1 MKRAGYS
8 LLELMVA
15 LALSV
20 LLLGAIYAGLDL
32 FWRYSTTGQEEV
44 ERAQLARAVL
54 RTIEMDLRSVVYKSA
69 AEEASSGNSSGMGGG
84 ASGMGGGSAGGGGGG
99 ASGSSGSFGSSTGSG
114 GQSAGSGGSTPGG
127 TSQQSFTSGGQSAAG
142 GSSSPGG
149 SGGGTA
155 AVAAVA
161 TQPAGLVGDSVTL
174 LLTVSSPSRRFDYAP
189 LGSGVPGRTSDLLS
203 VAYELGSPQAASAV
217 PTGLMRMEGDRLLL
231 SQADAQG
238 NQQLLAANT
247 RLLASEVTALR
258 FAYFDGYSWRTTWDS
273 SQMSGLPMAVEV
285 EVEITTPPR
294 GSRPGASVKTRE
306 AKSQTYRLV
315 VAIPLAKAT
324 DTSTIQ

>member
-54 RTIEMDLRSVVYKSA
+54 RTIEMDLRGVVYKSA
-69 AEEASSGNSSGMGGG
+69 DEESSAGGSV
-84 ASGMGGGSAGGGGGG
+84 SGMGGGSAGSG
-99 ASGSSGSFGSSTGSG
+99 AAGATSGSASAGTGSG
-114 GQSAGSGGSTPGG
+114 GQGGQSSSGGSA
-127 TSQQSFTSGGQSAAG
+127 SSGGAPSSGGAAG
-142 GSSSPGG
+142 T
-149 SGGGTA
+149 TA
-155 AVAAVA
+155 AVSTAA

-189 LGSGVPGRTSDLLS
+189 LGSGLPARTSDLLS
-203 VAYELGSPQAASAV
+203 VAYELGAPQVTSTV
-217 PTGLMRMEGDRLLL
+217 PSGLMRMEGDRLLL

-238 NQQLLAANT
+238 NEQLLAANT

-258 FAYFDGYSWRTTWDS
+258 FAYYDGYTWRTTWDS

-285 EVEITTPPR
+285 EIEITTPPR

-306 AKSQTYRLV
+306 AKSQSYRLV

-324 DTSTIQ
+324 DTSTIP